1 VARSDINPVTDT
13 ADESL
18 ERAISS
24 ATLLFVDDETN
35 ILSSLRRLFRPLGY
49 KILVAPG
56 GKEGL
61 EIMENSAVD
70 LIISDMRMPEM
81 DGATFLAKVAERWPE
96 TVRILLTGYADMES
110 TIAAINVGKIYKYI
124 SKPWD
129 ENDIKLSVRHALEQ
143 RFLEQER
150 KRLRAL
156 TERQNRELQ
165 AFNANLE
172 EKVQQR
178 TQELRQTMGLLETA
192 HKSLKSN
199 YVSSIKVFSSI
210 IELREGASTG
220 HAQRVADLA
229 RTLALKAGMDS
240 ETALQV
246 LFAGLLHNIGKVGL
260 PDTLIN
266 KPFNELAKEDREQV
280 AKHPV
285 IGEGLLMGLDNLQVA
300 AQLIR
305 SQHEH
310 YDGGGYPDKLSQDA
324 IPLGARII
332 ALANDYDEMLQGTFS
347 RKTYTQSEAKHY
359 LLKNRGK
366 RYDPELMDLFLD
378 MLKTSELPTPKEVIR
393 LVKSNGLA
401 VGMVLA
407 HDLIAQDKVLL
418 LSKGHVLDDSL
429 IQRVQDLERALDEDL
444 DIYIIEQRGL

>member
-1 VARSDINPVTDT
+1 MARSDINPVTDT
-13 ADESL
+13 TDESL

-81 DGATFLAKVAERWPE
+81 DGATFLARVAERWPE

-229 RTLALKAGMDS
+229 RTLALKVGMDS

-300 AQLIR
+300 ARLIR
-305 SQHEH
+305 SQHEY
-310 YDGGGYPDKLSQDA
+310 YDGSGYPDRLSQDA

-347 RKTYTQSEAKHY
+347 RKTYTQSGAKHY